1 MLNMDNPIAP
11 PARIGF
17 FGLGA
22 MGCGMAVNLV
32 RAGFKVSAY
41 DPSVTARKA
50 FELRSGVKAVLDARE
65 SCADQD
71 VIVTMLGDGKVVHNA
86 LLGADAPI
94 KAAKPGTLLIDCS
107 SSSPVDTQKLA
118 EDVGRLSLLL
128 IDSPVSGAEKGAN
141 EGTLT
146 LMVGGPEHL
155 VKCADPVLRAM
166 GKSIFHTGP
175 LGSGHAIK
183 TINNFIAGMNLISA
197 LQGLLVGQK
206 YGLDPDLMVDI
217 VNASYG
223 RNAATEFVL
232 KQQVTSGKFAAN
244 FKMWLAAKD
253 SRVMEET
260 ARHVGF
266 SASLPHDLTEIFSE
280 AEKRLGR
287 DVDFTNV
294 YKYLDTFWEREK
306 PAAENRA

>member
-1 MLNMDNPIAP
+1 MPNMDQAIAP

-32 RAGFKVSAY
+32 RAGFEISAY
-41 DPSVTARKA
+41 DPSAAARES
-50 FELRSGVKAVLDARE
+50 FETRSGAKAVTDARE
-65 SCADQD
+65 ACANQD
-71 VIVTMLGDGKVVHNA
+71 VIVTMLGDGKVVRNA
-86 LLGADAPI
+86 LFGGEAPV

-118 EDVGRLSLLL
+118 EDLRRLDLSL

-146 LMVGGPEHL
+146 LMVGGPADL
-155 VKCADPVLRAM
+155 VKRADPVLKAM

-175 LGSGHAIK
+175 LGSGHAMK

-206 YGLDPDLMVDI
+206 YGLDPDLMIDI

-266 SASLPHDLTEIFSE
+266 SAPLPRDLTEIFSA
-280 AEKRLGR
+280 AEKHFGR
-287 DVDFTNV
+287 DADFTNV
-294 YKYLDTFWEREK
+294 YKYLDMFWETDS
-306 PAAENRA
+306 AATKNRA

>member
-1 MLNMDNPIAP
+1 MSNTDLPIAP

-32 RAGFKVSAY
+32 RAGFT
-41 DPSVTARKA
+41 VTACDLSEAARKD
-50 FELRSGVKAVLDARE
+50 FEARCGVKATMDARAA
-65 SCADQD
+65 CADQD
-71 VIVTMLGDGKVVHNA
+71 AIVTMLGDGKVVRSA
-86 LLGADAPI
+86 LFGGDAPI
-94 KAAKPGTLLIDCS
+94 KAANAETLLIDCS
-107 SSSPVDTQKLA
+107 SSSPVDTENLA
-118 EDVGRLSLLL
+118 KDLAPLKISL

-141 EGTLT
+141 EGALT
-146 LMVGGPEHL
+146 LMVGGSEAL
-155 VKCADPVLRAM
+155 VKRADPILRAM

-175 LGSGHAIK
+175 LGSGHAMK
-183 TINNFIAGMNLISA
+183 TINNFIAGLNLVSA

-206 YGLDPDLMVDI
+206 YGLDPNLMVDI

-253 SRVMEET
+253 ARVMEET

-266 SASLPHDLTEIFSE
+266 TASLPRDLTEVFSQ
-280 AEKRLGR
+280 AERQFGR
-287 DVDFTNV
+287 DADFTNV
-294 YKYLDTFWEREK
+294 YKYLDSFWEKDKATAKGRG
-306 PAAENRA
+306 